1 MAHIRWILLFLLAL
15 PGLGHANDVVY
26 ALGSRVGLVPPPG
39 LTASKRFQGF
49 EDQARSVAI
58 FVGALPAESF
68 AQYEK
73 SDSTEGLKNIGV
85 TLDKRESLTLPVGKA
100 LLVIGHKANIST
112 WMLVAQTSDMTATVT
127 AEIPDAAKDAYPDAV
142 VHAALE
148 SLALREKVPDSE
160 QLALVPFKVADLAD
174 FRIGAVLPGR
184 GILLTDVLPKPS
196 DAPHIIA
203 ALMPGGPAEP
213 GAREQ
218 LAVQMFR
225 GISNV
230 ADVHITGAEALRIGG
245 LPGYEIMATAKDPAS
260 GTDLTMVQWLRF
272 GSGAYLHMVGVAPT
286 SAWTPAYGRF
296 RQVRDSI
303 D

>member
-15 PGLGHANDVVY
+15 SGLAHANDVVY
-26 ALGSRVGLVPPPG
+26 ALGSRVGFVPPPG
-39 LTASKRFQGF
+39 LTASTRFQGF
-49 EDQARSVAI
+49 EDPAHSVAI
-58 FVGALPAESF
+58 FVGALPAGSF

-73 SDSTEGLKNIGV
+73 SDSTEGLKNVGV
-85 TLDKRESLTLPVGKA
+85 TLQKREALTLAVGKA
-100 LLVIGHKANIST
+100 LLVIGHKVNVTT
-112 WMLVAQTSDMTATVT
+112 WMLVAQTPDMTATIT

-142 VHAALE
+142 VHTALE
-148 SLALREKVPDSE
+148 SLAVRQEIPVAE

-174 FRIGAVLPGR
+174 FKIGGVLPAR
-184 GILLTDVLPKPS
+184 GILLTDVVAKPAE
-196 DAPHIIA
+196 APHIIA

-213 GAREQ
+213 RDREQ

-225 GISNV
+225 GIANV
-230 ADVHITGAEALRIGG
+230 ADVHITGAQALRIGG
-245 LPGYEIMATAKDPAS
+245 LPGYEIMATAKDPS
-260 GTDLTMVQWLRF
+260 TGTDLTMVQWLRF